1 MKTIKKTLI
10 IIMLATAINTVAQ
23 TGYQSFLSG
32 DTIQW
37 NIDNFSE
44 SGISHYAF
52 CATDT
57 FYIDS
62 VPCKKLNCLR
72 VYNRNGNYF
81 YQEYPSNTRQY
92 LCEDTIM
99 GRLWM
104 YFCNNSDTTHFTKKL
119 LVDMSLNV
127 GETFSLPLYNYRGYY
142 DDDTLVYIVDS
153 IKNINGKKHIFMS
166 YIDNRHDIYPANIFI
181 EGVGSAQ
188 FLFFPIASHCL
199 NFSYSGQ
206 EERFLL
212 CNFKDGNIEYYNYY
226 YFYEENPNVSD
237 CFPPVSE
244 ITQVGSTHI
253 KITAYPN
260 PTKDRITLE
269 FGEAQFETLQV
280 INTAGVVV
288 REARL
293 GGQTQHTLPL
303 KGLPAGIYSCILSG
317 KDGTATQKIVVE

>member
-1 MKTIKKTLI
+1 MKRLI
-10 IIMLATAINTVAQ
+10 VLLVFAVFGVVATNAQ
-23 TGYQSFLSG
+23 TGYQSFLNG

-92 LCEDTIM
+92 LCEDTIT

-104 YFCNNSDTTHFTKKL
+104 YFCNNTDTTHFTKKL

-142 DDDTLVYIVDS
+142 RDDTLVYIVDS
-153 IKNINGKKHIFMS
+153 VKNINGKKHIFMS

-244 ITQVGSTHI
+244 ITQVGSTYI

-260 PTKDRITLE
+260 PAKDRITFD
-269 FGEAQFETLQV
+269 FGGAQFETLQV

-288 REARL
+288 REVRL
-293 GGQTQHTLPL
+293 GGQTQYSMPIN
-303 KGLPAGIYSCILSG
+303 GLPSG
-317 KDGTATQKIVVE
+317 VYVYRLQNEETATQGKIVVE